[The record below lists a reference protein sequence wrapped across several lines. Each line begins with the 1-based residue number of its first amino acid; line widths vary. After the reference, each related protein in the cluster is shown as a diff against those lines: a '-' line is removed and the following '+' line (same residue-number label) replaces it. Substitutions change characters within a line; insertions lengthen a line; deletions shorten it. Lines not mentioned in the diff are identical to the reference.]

1 MTSLPVGQSVSQ
13 SVTQTDNQ
21 LVSQTN
27 RQSVNQFSGLQ
38 EGVSSY
44 QPLIVT
50 LTTHD
55 VMFIINI
62 ILIITIIILTVII
75 IYMRP

>member
-1 MTSLPVGQSVSQ
+1 M
-13 SVTQTDNQ
+13 
-21 LVSQTN
+21 
-27 RQSVNQFSGLQ
+27 
-38 EGVSSY
+38 SSY

-55 VMFIINI
+55 IMFIINI

-75 IYMRP
+75 IYMRPCGSSGETQER